1 MNRRWQLNILLFV
14 VVTVLVLIAI
24 LQPGIE
30 KPEPRPR
37 LSTIQDSEI
46 KRASIE
52 RPKAPTIVL
61 ERKNSD
67 AWQMTQPRKGRTN
80 PFMISSLLRIIR
92 AASEQELPVE
102 AGKDL
107 GEFGLDTPKATVRL
121 DDHSIRFG
129 DTNPVN
135 NQQYV
140 LFDGS
145 IHMIDH
151 RYFWAVSR
159 PTTEFLSKQLIES
172 GRKPTRLVL
181 PHHRLELVGGSWQVK
196 PGQKDLSADRIKQ
209 LVDDWVHTQAL
220 VVKNYERGAIS
231 DWVSIT
237 FKPLAAG
244 TKPATLR
251 IGIVARTP
259 ELILYRPDEG
269 LQYHFPQ
276 DLSKR
281 LLSFGQ

>member
-14 VVTVLVLIAI
+14 VVAALMLVAI

-37 LSTIQDSEI
+37 LSAIQDSEI
-46 KRASIE
+46 KWASIE

-61 ERKNSD
+61 ERKDSN
-67 AWQMTQPRKGRTN
+67 AWQMIEPRKGRTN
-80 PFMISSLLRIIR
+80 PFMISSLLRIMR
-92 AASEQELPVE
+92 AASEQQLPAE
-102 AGKDL
+102 AGKNL
-107 GEFGLDTPKATVRL
+107 GEFGLDTPRATIKL
-121 DDHSIRFG
+121 DDNVIRFG

-135 NQQYV
+135 NHQYV
-140 LFDGS
+140 LFNGHV
-145 IHMIDH
+145 HMIDH
-151 RYFWAVSR
+151 RYYWAVSR
-159 PTTEFLSKQLIES
+159 STTEFLSKQLIES
-172 GRKPTRLVL
+172 GRKPATLVL

-196 PGQKDLSADRIKQ
+196 PEQKDLSADRVKQ
-209 LVDDWVHTQAL
+209 LVDDWVHAQAL
-220 VVKNYERGAIS
+220 VVKAYERGAIIN
-231 DWVSIT
+231 WVRIT
-237 FKPLAAG
+237 FKPLAPG
-244 TKPATLR
+244 TKPTTLR

>member
-14 VVTVLVLIAI
+14 VVAVLVVVAI

-30 KPEPRPR
+30 KPEPKPR

-46 KRASIE
+46 KHASIE
-52 RPKAPTIVL
+52 RLKAPTIVL

-67 AWQMTQPRKGRTN
+67 VWRMIQPRTGRTN
-80 PFMISSLLRIIR
+80 PFIISSLLRVIR

-121 DDHSIRFG
+121 DGNIVRFG
-129 DTNPVN
+129 DINPVN

-140 LFDGS
+140 LFNGR

-159 PTTEFLSKQLIES
+159 PVTEFLSKQLIES
-172 GRKPTRLVL
+172 GRKPTMLQL
-181 PHHRLELVGGSWQVK
+181 PHQRLELVKGSWRVK
-196 PGQKDLSADRIKQ
+196 PERKDLSADRIKQ
-209 LVDDWVHTQAL
+209 LVDDWVHAQAL
-220 VVKNYERGAIS
+220 MVKNYERGAIS
-231 DWVSIT
+231 DWVSII
-237 FKPLAAG
+237 FKPLG
-244 TKPATLR
+244 PNTKPTTLR
-251 IGIVARTP
+251 VGIVARTP

-269 LQYHFPQ
+269 LQYHFPK
-276 DLSKR
+276 DLEKR
-281 LLSFGQ
+281 LLSFGK